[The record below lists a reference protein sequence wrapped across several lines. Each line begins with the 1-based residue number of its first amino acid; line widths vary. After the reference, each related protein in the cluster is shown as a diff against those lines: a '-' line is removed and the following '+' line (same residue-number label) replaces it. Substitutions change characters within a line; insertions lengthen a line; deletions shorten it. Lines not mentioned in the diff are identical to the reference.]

1 MRSLKIFAT
10 LLIALSIF
18 SCGDNKKN
26 DSYKAESSGN
36 INQLSIVITNEAWQD
51 SIGETIRE
59 IFAANVDGLPQQEP
73 LFALRQIPPK
83 AFTGFARKNRT
94 FLKVEQAKTTIHK
107 VLKDSFAKPQIGIL
121 VGGSND
127 EAIIKTLQENAKDFI
142 TKFQET
148 EIEEKQR
155 RMRKSPKSTDVIQK
169 ELGVSMLFPSA
180 YRYAKQEDGFFWMRK
195 DIQNGS
201 MELLAYAVPTSTI
214 EKGGDIIE
222 NVIKMRD
229 SIGEKHIPGPNED
242 STHMITEEAYAPYIS
257 ETKID
262 GKFAYEVKGTWEV
275 KGFFMAGPFLTYAIK
290 DEEKNRYVILEGFVF
305 KPSSSKRNQ
314 IFEIESILK
323 SAKFTD

>member
-1 MRSLKIFAT
+1 MRSLKILAT
-10 LLIALSIF
+10 LIIALSIL

-26 DSYKAESSGN
+26 KSYKAESSGN
-36 INQLSIVITNEAWQD
+36 INQLSVIISNESWQD

-59 IFAANVDGLPQQEP
+59 IFASNVDGLPQQEP

-94 FLKVEQAKTTIHK
+94 FLKIENTKTNIHK

-121 VGGSND
+121 VGGTTD
-127 EAIIKTLQENAKDFI
+127 EEIIKTLKENSDDFI
-142 TKFQET
+142 AKFQAAEIT
-148 EIEEKQR
+148 EQQR
-155 RMRKSPKSTDVIQK
+155 RMKKSPKSTDVIKK

-201 MELLAYAVPTSTI
+201 MELLAYDVPTSTI
-214 EKGGDIIE
+214 EKNETIIE

-229 SIGEKHIPGPNED
+229 SIGEKHIPGPNEE
-242 STHMITEEAYAPYIS
+242 THMITEEAYAPYLS

-262 GKFAYEVKGTWEV
+262 GKFAYEIKGTWEV

-290 DEEKNRYVILEGFVF
+290 DEANDRYVILEGFVF

>member
-1 MRSLKIFAT
+1 MRSLKLFAT
-10 LLIALSIF
+10 LLIALSIL

-26 DSYKAESSGN
+26 KSYKAESSGN
-36 INQLSIVITNEAWQD
+36 INQLSVIISNESWQD

-94 FLKVEQAKTTIHK
+94 FLKIENTKTNIHK

-121 VGGSND
+121 VGGTTD
-127 EAIIKTLQENAKDFI
+127 EEIIKTLKENSDDFI
-142 TKFQET
+142 AKFQAAEIT
-148 EIEEKQR
+148 EQQR
-155 RMRKSPKSTDVIQK
+155 RMKKSPKSTDVIKK

-201 MELLAYAVPTSTI
+201 MELLAYEVPTSTI
-214 EKGGDIIE
+214 EKNETIIE

-229 SIGEKHIPGPNED
+229 SIGEKHIPGPNEE
-242 STHMITEEAYAPYIS
+242 THMITEEAYAPYLS

-262 GKFAYEVKGTWEV
+262 GKFAYEIKGTWEV

-290 DEEKNRYVILEGFVF
+290 DEANDRYVVLEGFVF